1 MKGTLGVPVP
11 SHLNKDKAVSSEQHG
26 QCFSHSCWQTTQEVM
41 PVLPVNS
48 GASDVSLHLASY
60 PVTNIFKIA
69 EEKSPD

>member
-26 QCFSHSCWQTTQEVM
+26 QCFSHSCWLTTQEVM

-48 GASDVSLHLASY
+48 GANQVNTYWDLPDFLWDFQISR
-60 PVTNIFKIA
+60 VTL
-69 EEKSPD
+69 

>member
-48 GASDVSLHLASY
+48 GANQVNTYWDLPDFLWDFQISR
-60 PVTNIFKIA
+60 VTL
-69 EEKSPD
+69 